1 MTTAFEGLPLYDDL
15 PLDASAPADSN
26 WGVFGERDELGCLNF
41 LSPEGVVAA
50 AGLVRDGKV
59 FRLDTRLGFN
69 DPPFFGRAQVRHTI
83 VKLGEVSHDDVIDNF
98 NTQEGSQ
105 WDGLAH
111 YGLASRRA
119 FYNGVAPEEVRSGP
133 GGRLSIHNWADKM
146 VGRGVLIDVYGW
158 RLKHGRAVD
167 PLTDEVYTL
176 EEIKAALSEQAGRI
190 TPGSMLLVRTGWLET
205 LQALSVEERRTIAAQ
220 RMPPVIGLEP
230 SREMAAWL
238 WDNRVAALGVD
249 NTSVEPLPM
258 RRDAE
263 GRSFH
268 ERALP
273 MLGLPLGEIF
283 VLAPLA
289 EDCARDGRYEFM
301 LVSCPLN
308 LEGGVASPPNAV
320 AIK

>member
-1 MTTAFEGLPLYDDL
+1 
-15 PLDASAPADSN
+15 
-26 WGVFGERDELGCLNF
+26 
-41 LSPEGVVAA
+41 
-50 AGLVRDGKV
+50 
-59 FRLDTRLGFN
+59 
-69 DPPFFGRAQVRHTI
+69 
-83 VKLGEVSHDDVIDNF
+83 
-98 NTQEGSQ
+98 
-105 WDGLAH
+105 
-111 YGLASRRA
+111 
-119 FYNGVAPEEVRSGP
+119 
-133 GGRLSIHNWADKM
+133 
-146 VGRGVLIDVYGW
+146 
-158 RLKHGRAVD
+158 
-167 PLTDEVYTL
+167 
-176 EEIKAALSEQAGRI
+176 
-190 TPGSMLLVRTGWLET
+190 
-205 LQALSVEERRTIAAQ
+205 
-220 RMPPVIGLEP
+220 MPPVIGLEP